1 MKRLFFDEHS
11 ERFRIADASKG
22 CPFIIGRA
30 VIDEVRIAEKKH
42 YHPESTEVY
51 IFISGVAE
59 MFVNDEVITVR
70 GGDIV
75 IVDPGEPHRMMRII
89 ERLDY
94 MAIRDSTDDN
104 DKVIVED

>member
-1 MKRLFFDEHS
+1 MKRLFFDEKS
-11 ERFRIADASKG
+11 ERSRIADASKG

-30 VIDEVRIAEKKH
+30 VIDQVRAAEKKH
-42 YHPESTEVY
+42 YHPQSTEVY

-59 MFVNDEVITVR
+59 MFVNDEIITVQS
-70 GGDIV
+70 GDII
-75 IVDPGEPHRMMRII
+75 IVDPGESHRMTRII

-94 MAIRDSTDDN
+94 MTIRDSVDDT